1 MKNFIAVFL
10 TTILVLP
17 FLSCGKKGDIQP
29 PLVRFPQ
36 TAESVQIAQKSDQII
51 LTWRN
56 PIAYVDG
63 STLSVIEIIEI
74 WILEEIAAEG
84 IETVEMPVEEFERM
98 AKLHA
103 TITGDQIQEYA
114 AQEESSEGQMVYS
127 YTLSGKDF
135 LSKKYTFGLRIKEK
149 KRFSSF
155 SVLVSLKPMVLPLPP
170 TDVAATVFPD
180 RIEVKWNPPLKNRDQ
195 SSPPNLEGYNIY
207 RSEEEGEPRCLNAN
221 LIKGE
226 NYNDKNFGFG
236 QVYKYFVR
244 ASATST
250 FPFLESEDSEEIEIL
265 AEDTFAPDPPK
276 GLISVAGQEV
286 LSITWDANAEDDLDG
301 YRVWRREEG
310 TTEFRLLTPK
320 LIKENAYYDKTVKK
334 GIMYVYSVT
343 ALDKAGNESPKSKTI
358 SDRIRERMR

>member
-1 MKNFIAVFL
+1 MKNFITVFL
-10 TTILVLP
+10 TTVLVLP
-17 FLSCGKKGDIQP
+17 FLSCGKKGDILP
-29 PLVRFPQ
+29 PLVRYPQ
-36 TAESVQIAQKSDQII
+36 TVENFQVVQKSDQII

-56 PIAYVDG
+56 PIAYEDG
-63 STLSVIEIIEI
+63 STLSVIEMIEI
-74 WILEEIAAEG
+74 WILEEIADEG
-84 IETVEMPVEEFERM
+84 TETAEMPGEEYERM

-103 TITGDQIQEYA
+103 TIPGDQIQEYA
-114 AQEESSEGQMVYS
+114 VQEGSSQGQMVYS
-127 YTLSGKDF
+127 YPLSGKDF

-195 SSPPNLEGYNIY
+195 STPPNLEGYNIY
-207 RSEEEGEPRCLNAN
+207 RSEEEGEPRRLNVD
-221 LIKGE
+221 LIKE
-226 NYNDKNFGFG
+226 EIYNDKNFSFG

-250 FPFLESEDSEEIEIL
+250 SPFLESEDTEEIKIL
-265 AEDTFAPDPPK
+265 TEDTFSPDPPK
-276 GLISVAGQEV
+276 GLISVAGQDV
-286 LSITWDANAEDDLDG
+286 LSITWDANTEGDLDG

-310 TTEFRLLTPK
+310 TAEVHLLTPD
-320 LIKENAYYDKTVKK
+320 LIKENAYNDKSAKK
-334 GIMYVYSVT
+334 GTMYVYFVT
-343 ALDKAGNESPKSKTI
+343 ALDKSGNESPRSATI